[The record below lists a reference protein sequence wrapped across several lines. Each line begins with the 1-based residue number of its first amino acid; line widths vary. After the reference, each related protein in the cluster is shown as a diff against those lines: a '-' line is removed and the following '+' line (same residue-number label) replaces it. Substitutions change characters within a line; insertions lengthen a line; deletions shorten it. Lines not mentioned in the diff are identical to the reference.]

1 MLLYQVLVSDGM
13 DVLHTAIWVDDIDAQ
28 LDFYCDGLGL
38 EQTREFDLDGITNT
52 YVAGESDAE
61 IQFKH
66 DDTERNPEPTGID
79 HLAVEVAD
87 MAETIETVVERN
99 DSVVVEDPRTIEEM
113 GIRIA
118 FVTDPEGYVVELIET
133 LEA

>member
-1 MLLYQVLVSDGM
+1 MLLYQVLVSDGR
-13 DVLHTAIWVDDIDAQ
+13 DVLHTAIWVDDIDTQ

-38 EQTREFDLDGITNT
+38 KQTHEFDLDGVTNT
-52 YVAGESDAE
+52 YVAGESDTE

-87 MAETIETVVERN
+87 MVETIET
-99 DSVVVEDPRTIEEM
+99 VVEDPRTIEEM
-113 GIRIA
+113 GIRIM